1 MEKEK
6 YTEKEALG
14 DIQDNISEEE
24 KKKKSKII
32 LWIGRICT
40 LISVLM
46 GSYSL
51 IMFSN
56 ASKFPNDRSLM
67 GSPSNPTYCSYYLS
81 HTEYVREFGFIF
93 IVISIVLLLTTIINF
108 KKYNKST
115 IIKMIIFVI
124 ISIIFSYLAM
134 KSTIDCTINA
144 QW

>member
-1 MEKEK
+1 MKKEE

-14 DIQDNISEEE
+14 DIQDNITNES
-24 KKKKSKII
+24 KNKKSKIL
-32 LWIGRICT
+32 LWIGMICT
-40 LISVLM
+40 LISVFM

-51 IMFSN
+51 IMASN
-56 ASKFPNDRSLM
+56 ASKFPNDRSLI
-67 GSPSNPTYCSYYLS
+67 GTPSNPTYCSYYLS
-81 HTEYVREFGFIF
+81 HTEYVSSFGFIF
-93 IVISIVLLLTTIINF
+93 LVLSIVLLLTTIINF

-134 KSTIDCTINA
+134 KSTFDCTINA